1 MRVILLEEVGKLGKM
16 GDQVKVA
23 DGYARNFLIPRG
35 MALEATPAN
44 LKNWEKQKFIGR
56 TREAKAKEGAL
67 SLADR
72 INNTSITIQRQAG
85 EQDKLFGSVTKADIK
100 EALAQAGIEVD
111 KKKVLLEEPI
121 KTLGLYNA
129 PIRLHPEVMADLK
142 VWVIKA

>member
-1 MRVILLEEVGKLGKM
+1 MRVILLEAVGKLGKA
-16 GDQVKVA
+16 GDQLEVA

-56 TREAKAKEGAL
+56 TREAKAKERAL

-72 INNTSITIQRQAG
+72 INNINLTIQRQAG
-85 EQDKLFGSVTKADIK
+85 DLDKLFGSVTKADIK
-100 EALAQAGIEVD
+100 EALVQAGIEVD

-121 KTLGLYNA
+121 KTLGLFNV
-129 PIRLHPEVMADLK
+129 PIRLHPEVVVDLR